1 MAVASTSSSS
11 TCFAGICP
19 RSGIAGGRCRRICP
33 SSVSMRSRE
42 GRGHRR
48 IECCAAALRSGVVR
62 PLPEIDSD
70 KSRKPT
76 TANELDGWIRD
87 SASEI
92 VKNIRNSPFL
102 VHIYPQEEID
112 GSHSTSL
119 ALSTSSIRLVFE
131 EASPATWPIITS
143 RWKDD
148 NSTPSGVVLVSEL
161 GANDREDWSVDG
173 NDDDDKCG
181 NGSTTTRLWGL
192 VVQGRGMSCPACYVL
207 KTCQVQCCFGFCTHF
222 WLSKAD
228 FSGKNI
234 DSRVKNL
241 LLRR

>member
-19 RSGIAGGRCRRICP
+19 RSGIAGGRCRRICH
-33 SSVSMRSRE
+33 SLVSMRSRE
-42 GRGHRR
+42 ERCRR
-48 IECCAAALRSGVVR
+48 IECCAAAVRSGVVR
-62 PLPEIDSD
+62 PLPEIDSG

-76 TANELDGWIRD
+76 STNELDGWIRH

-102 VHIYPQEEID
+102 VHIYPQKEID
-112 GSHSTSL
+112 DSD
-119 ALSTSSIRLVFE
+119 STSSASSASSISLVFE
-131 EASPATWPIITS
+131 EASPSTWPIIMT
-143 RWKDD
+143 RWKDG
-148 NSTPSGVVLVSEL
+148 NSTPSGVILVSEL
-161 GANDREDWSVDG
+161 GPDDREDWPVDDH
-173 NDDDDKCG
+173 DDNCV
-181 NGSTTTRLWGL
+181 NTSTTRLWGL
-192 VVQGRGMSCPACYVL
+192 VVQERGMSCPACYVL

-228 FSGKNI
+228 FSGNNI
-234 DSRVKNL
+234 HSRVKNL